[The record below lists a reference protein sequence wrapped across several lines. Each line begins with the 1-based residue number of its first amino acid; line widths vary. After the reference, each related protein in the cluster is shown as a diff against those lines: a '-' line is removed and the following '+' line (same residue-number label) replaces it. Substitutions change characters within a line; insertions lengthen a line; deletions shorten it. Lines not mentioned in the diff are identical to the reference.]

1 MNANEIL
8 LIGGLPR
15 SGTSLL
21 MQIVAKA
28 GIENFTDGN
37 RVADISNPNGYAEF
51 DGVKGLMKSNAFL
64 KEAIGKSIK
73 VVSPLIPFID
83 ASLKYKCIIM
93 ERSIDEVLR
102 SQQVM
107 LGKSVEAIPEALKM
121 AFQKQADN
129 AKQFL
134 TKNNIPFITIQ
145 HKELFANPIGQ
156 LETIK
161 DFISSEVS
169 VEELSACIDSKLY
182 RQRNEG

>member
-1 MNANEIL
+1 MNSDEIL

-28 GIENFTDGN
+28 GVENFTDGN
-37 RVADISNPNGYAEF
+37 RVADINNPKGYAEF

-64 KEAIGKSIK
+64 KNVVGKSIK

-83 ASLKYKCIIM
+83 KGLKYKCIIVN
-93 ERSIDEVLR
+93 RDISEVLR

-107 LGKSVEAIPEALKM
+107 LGKSVDGIPDALKM

-134 TKNNIPFITIQ
+134 TNNNISFITIE
-145 HKELFANPIGQ
+145 HKELFANPISQ
-156 LETIK
+156 LAAIK
-161 DFISSEVS
+161 EFTNSEVS
-169 VEELSACIDSKLY
+169 IEELSSCIDSKLY